1 MLVTNAGKLDGQM
14 LKNIGAVIVSAEA
27 ANMRRLLYLSTV
39 TLLGL
44 DGRRVGVLRRNAGVV
59 CIASVA
65 AILTIVMMVTPT
77 GENCGPCPRKLGVVS
92 PRSVDV
98 LLPRPRPPSTAA
110 RGIPIGILTG
120 LQSESHGV
128 VTSINVPV
136 HPLTVIF
143 VSVNGK

>member
-14 LKNIGAVIVSAEA
+14 PKNIGVVIVSAEA
-27 ANMRRLLYLSTV
+27 ANMRRPLHLSTV
-39 TLLGL
+39 MLLRL
-44 DGRRVGVLRRNAGVV
+44 DGRRVGAQRRNAGVV

-92 PRSVDV
+92 PASVDV
-98 LLPRPRPPSTAA
+98 HLPPPRLPSTAA
-110 RGIPIGILTG
+110 RGIPIGILIG
-120 LQSESHGV
+120 LQSGSHGV
-128 VTSINVPV
+128 VTITNVPV

-143 VSVNGK
+143 ISVNGK